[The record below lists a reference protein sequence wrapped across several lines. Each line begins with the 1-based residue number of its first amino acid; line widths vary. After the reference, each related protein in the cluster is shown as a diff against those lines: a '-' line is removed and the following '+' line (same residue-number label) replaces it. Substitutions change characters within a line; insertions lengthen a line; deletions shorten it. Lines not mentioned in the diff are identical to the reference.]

1 MTNVLSTAAD
11 FVNSALVHI
20 GSKRQIGSLYDGSD
34 EANAALAVYGQTRD
48 VLIRSKDW
56 QFVSRNAALE
66 LLKTAPTAYTTPWTD
81 QYPPLPW
88 LFEYA
93 YPDDMVKLRN
103 LKPTSVLFPE
113 FDPQPLSWSIYNDTS
128 YDPPRRTIL
137 CNVPEAI
144 AVYAGQ
150 VTDPLTWPPD
160 FGQALIDDLGLAMA
174 AALDKTQAVSAEA
187 AEGVKDTAQ
196 ATMEQG

>member
-1 MTNVLSTAAD
+1 MANVLQTAAD
-11 FVNSALVHI
+11 YVNAAMINI
-20 GSKRQIGSLYDGSD
+20 GITNQIGSLYDGSK
-34 EANAALAVYGQTRD
+34 EANAALAIYGHTRD

-56 QFVSRNAALE
+56 QFVSRTVALTM
-66 LLKTAPTAYTTPWTD
+66 LKQAPTAFLAQWTD
-81 QYPPLPW
+81 QYPPQGW

-103 LKPTSVLFPE
+103 LKGTAVLIPE
-113 FDPQPLSWSIYNDTS
+113 FDPQPRSWSIYNDTS
-128 YDPPRRTIL
+128 YTPPRRTIL
-137 CNVPEAI
+137 CQVAEAI

-160 FGQALIDDLGLAMA
+160 FGQALIDDLGLALS
-174 AALDKTQAVSAEA
+174 AALEKPQAATLEA
-187 AEGVKDTAQ
+187 AEGAKDTAQ